1 MIHVTAKSYTQTPPH
16 AWWFPD
22 LTGAA
27 DAFDDTIPHR
37 RLSPREEVDDDA
49 NVDALVR
56 RRRSLSDSL
65 STRL

>member
-1 MIHVTAKSYTQTPPH
+1 
-16 AWWFPD
+16 

-27 DAFDDTIPHR
+27 DAFDLDDPIPHR
-37 RLSPREEVDDDA
+37 RLSPRAVDDDA

-56 RRRSLSDSL
+56 RRRRSLSDSL